1 MTKQE
6 IEDNFH
12 HNSYNSRWLRC
23 IIRLILGAGILLLL
37 FLIFDH
43 FNIIRYFAPDNIRG
57 LHKWINRFGTIG
69 PVIYIS
75 LIAFAAV
82 FFIPSL
88 PLAIIGGIMYGP
100 VLGTLYVSLGSTLG
114 ASVAF
119 LISRYAA
126 RSLIEQIFKNNPILH
141 RIDKGVQEKGWKML
155 ILTRFVPVIPFHVQ
169 NYIYGLTKI
178 DFFTYII
185 LTWLCL
191 LPGVVIYVMAGGL
204 VLKFLRSLE
213 KIRGYLRFFLT

>member
-1 MTKQE
+1 
-6 IEDNFH
+6 
-12 HNSYNSRWLRC
+12 
-23 IIRLILGAGILLLL
+23 
-37 FLIFDH
+37 
-43 FNIIRYFAPDNIRG
+43 
-57 LHKWINRFGTIG
+57 
-69 PVIYIS
+69 
-75 LIAFAAV
+75 
-82 FFIPSL
+82 
-88 PLAIIGGIMYGP
+88 MYGP

-213 KIRGYLRFFLT
+213 KIRGYLRFFLV